1 MRHPG
6 RHWLVPRYASSPGF
20 AIVVLDEA
28 GLPVETVVGWVTEA
42 LAEGHAQSRYEVG
55 RYRIVPTRPP
65 GKGVAPLSVRD

>member
-1 MRHPG
+1 M
-6 RHWLVPRYASSPGF
+6 
-20 AIVVLDEA
+20 
-28 GLPVETVVGWVTEA
+28 GWVTEA